1 MNNER
6 RHVTRSIARDKWQ
19 VDSCCSGAA
28 VVGKSVAGID
38 DPKTIATP
46 THGVVAD
53 LFV

>member
-1 MNNER
+1 VLQR
-6 RHVTRSIARDKWQ
+6 
-19 VDSCCSGAA
+19 SGAA

-46 THGVVAD
+46 NHGVVAD

>member
-6 RHVTRSIARDKWQ
+6 RHVTRSIAGDKRTR
-19 VDSCCSGAA
+19 VAAA

-46 THGVVAD
+46 NQGVVAD
-53 LFV
+53 LVV